1 MEEFL
6 SQGAGAQKAAR
17 TGDLPAAPGE
27 RKAALTARELID
39 TARGAGGEGGAA
51 PPLPEEETMHVQDG
65 CFVGAWGAWGACSYP
80 CGGGVTTRTR
90 RVFPPR
96 GRSAAQCPPREEAR
110 ACNVD
115 SCGLPGA
122 GDRGSTLCRMFGVGC
137 P

>member
-1 MEEFL
+1 MADFL
-6 SQGAGAQKAAR
+6 SQSPGF
-17 TGDLPAAPGE
+17 PAAHAEDVQMAPE
-27 RKAALTARELID
+27 EHKALTARELISA
-39 TARGAGGEGGAA
+39 ARGAGEGGA
-51 PPLPEEETMHVQDG
+51 PYPLEQETMRVQDG
-65 CFVGAWGAWGACSYP
+65 CFVGDWGAWGACSYP

-115 SCGLPGA
+115 GCGLPGA